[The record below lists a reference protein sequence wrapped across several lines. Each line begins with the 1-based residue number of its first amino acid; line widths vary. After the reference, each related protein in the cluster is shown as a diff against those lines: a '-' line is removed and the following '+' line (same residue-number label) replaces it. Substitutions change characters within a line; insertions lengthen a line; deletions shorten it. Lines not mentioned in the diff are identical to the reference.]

1 MANEE
6 SAGISQDT
14 AAQGQK
20 QIGVS
25 RIYLK
30 DSSFESPHT
39 PAVFAKEW
47 KPHVN
52 LNISAGN
59 TKVDT
64 DTYEVV
70 LTVTAEAK
78 IEDQN
83 AFLCEVQ
90 QAGIFLLKGL
100 TEEELKPVLGS
111 FCPNQLFPYAREAIS
126 DLVGK
131 GGFPQLMLQPINF
144 DALLEHHRRELAKA
158 SQEAAQADDKH

>member
-1 MANEE
+1 MANDETGAATQE
-6 SAGISQDT
+6 ASSQE
-14 AAQGQK
+14 QK
-20 QIGVS
+20 QVGVQ

-47 KPHVN
+47 KPQVN
-52 LNISAGN
+52 LNIAAAN
-59 TKVDT
+59 TRLESDV
-64 DTYEVV
+64 YEVV

-78 IEDQN
+78 LDEQN

-90 QAGIFLLKGL
+90 QAGIFILKGL

-111 FCPNQLFPYAREAIS
+111 FCPNQLFPYAREAVS

-144 DALLEHHRRELAKA
+144 DALLQHHSREVAKA
-158 SQEAAQADDKH
+158 RDEAAATDERH